1 VCVNTYKEGDDQQV
15 VQNKLRGSYLLIKK
29 KCMDGETKNTQRELL
44 GGTGDQASS
53 TIHVVEEM
61 LLIIPLLSIAFSA
74 AGGLI
79 CTRGHELF

>member
-1 VCVNTYKEGDDQQV
+1 
-15 VQNKLRGSYLLIKK
+15 
-29 KCMDGETKNTQRELL
+29 MDGETKNTQRELL